1 MLDVPKI
8 RKELKEKFPLIKFSI
23 RKDSN
28 SIRVALMA
36 GPAMFSGVVARGSHV
51 SEWWLDKAFPNNQQ
65 AVEMLKEMFAI
76 INQDNYT
83 VVVDGDYGAIPSY
96 YVTVTIGQWDIDY
109 IVRYFLDLGK

>member
-36 GPAMFSGVVARGSHV
+36 GPAMFSTSVVERGRHV

-65 AVEMLKEMFAI
+65 AVDVMTEIFAI

-96 YVTVTIGQWDIDY
+96 YVTVTIGQWDKDY
-109 IVRYFLDLGK
+109 IVR